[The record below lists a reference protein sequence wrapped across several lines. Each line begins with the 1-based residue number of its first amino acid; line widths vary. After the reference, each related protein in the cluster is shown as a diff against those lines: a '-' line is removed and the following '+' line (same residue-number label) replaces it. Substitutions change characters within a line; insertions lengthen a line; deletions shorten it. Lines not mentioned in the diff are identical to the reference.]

1 MTTKTIEEISMLIDD
16 FSNTLNNKEQ
26 NVEALLTENLEV
38 LMQKT

>member
-16 FSNTLNNKEQ
+16 FSNTLNNKEL